1 MSIEVHDRVIR
12 LDEKAFQGLV
22 AGGQDTLA
30 QQQALAVPG
39 VGEALEAVRAPLAVV
54 NIDVS
59 SPAVHQTHRAWVDP
73 EAAALLLAVHG
84 DERQL
89 LAAPPALLA
98 SGLARVLR
106 IGPRRVGARAP
117 QPAEP
122 DVLADLYSE
131 TEILRRS
138 AFDALA
144 AGGAVHRSPDGGT
157 AGSGVAADFAWSIGL
172 SSAGEDRWLS
182 AVDGPDGIWLVAG
195 DEHAPR
201 LEPVTATEVWRRLTT
216 LLRGL

>member
-12 LDEKAFQGLV
+12 LDELAFQTLV
-22 AGGQDTLA
+22 AGKEDTVP

-39 VGEALEAVRAPLAVV
+39 VTEALEAVRAPLAVV
-54 NIDVS
+54 NVDVT

-73 EAAALLLAVHG
+73 EAVALLLAVHG

-106 IGPRRVGARAP
+106 IGPHRVGARAP
-117 QPAEP
+117 RSAEP

-144 AGGAVHRSPDGGT
+144 AGGTDGT
-157 AGSGVAADFAWSIGL
+157 AGGVAANLAWSIGL

-182 AVDGPDGIWLVAG
+182 AVDGPDGLWLVAG

-201 LEPVTATEVWRRLTT
+201 LEPVSATEVWRRLTT

>member
-12 LDEKAFQGLV
+12 LDEKAFQTLV
-22 AGGQDTLA
+22 AGKQDTVP

-39 VGEALEAVRAPLAVV
+39 VGEALEAVRAPLAVINV
-54 NIDVS
+54 DVTS
-59 SPAVHQTHRAWVDP
+59 RAVHQTHRAWVDP

-117 QPAEP
+117 RPAEP
-122 DVLADLYSE
+122 EVLADLYSE
-131 TEILRRS
+131 TEILRHS

-144 AGGAVHRSPDGGT
+144 AGGAAADGT
-157 AGSGVAADFAWSIGL
+157 AGGVAADLAWSIGL

-182 AVDGPDGIWLVAG
+182 AVDGPDGLWLVTG

-201 LEPVTATEVWRRLTT
+201 LEPVTATDVWRRLTT

>member
-12 LDEKAFQGLV
+12 LDESAFQSLV
-22 AGGQDTLA
+22 AGGQDTVP

-39 VGEALEAVRAPLAVV
+39 VGEALEAVRAPLAVINV
-54 NIDVS
+54 DVT
-59 SPAVHQTHRAWVDP
+59 SPAVHQTHRVWVDP
-73 EAAALLLAVHG
+73 EAAALLLTVHG

-117 QPAEP
+117 RPVEP

-144 AGGAVHRSPDGGT
+144 ADL
-157 AGSGVAADFAWSIGL
+157 AWSIGL

-182 AVDGPDGIWLVAG
+182 AVDGPDGLWLVAG